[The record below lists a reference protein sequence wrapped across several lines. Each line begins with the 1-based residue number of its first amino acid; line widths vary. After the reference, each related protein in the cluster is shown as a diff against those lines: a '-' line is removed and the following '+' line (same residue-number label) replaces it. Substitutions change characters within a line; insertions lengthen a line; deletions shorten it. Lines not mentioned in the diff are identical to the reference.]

1 MNELIL
7 RWLIGVLDL
16 SMQLN
21 EGLFAMNGRCG
32 YVLKPTCM
40 TESRFNPF
48 EKQTLTDVDPVTI
61 SLTVSLPPV
70 LHYTRVNNLNLVEQI
85 VFYIKPQ
92 LNPVFCYLKAL
103 LPF

>member
-1 MNELIL
+1 MNEMMLI
-7 RWLIGVLDL
+7 WLIGVLDL

-61 SLTVSLPPV
+61 SLTVSLHPILYLTLIV
-70 LHYTRVNNLNLVEQI
+70 LLYS
-85 VFYIKPQ
+85 
-92 LNPVFCYLKAL
+92 
-103 LPF
+103 